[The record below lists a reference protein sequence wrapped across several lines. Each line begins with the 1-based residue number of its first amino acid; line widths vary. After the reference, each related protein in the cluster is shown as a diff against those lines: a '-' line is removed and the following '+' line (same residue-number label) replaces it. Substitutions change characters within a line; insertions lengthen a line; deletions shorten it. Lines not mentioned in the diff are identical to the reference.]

1 MKGTTPAKEHVRTD
15 RMEVLGILTTYAI
28 ISGVKYGIRTKLEL
42 DVHVVLGGIKSF
54 AANTLIPPSSSSSIC
69 MVESIE
75 MELVS
80 HHSRRIPTLL
90 EVDIT

>member
-1 MKGTTPAKEHVRTD
+1 MPAKEHVRTD

-28 ISGVKYGIRTKLEL
+28 INSVKYGIRTRLEL
-42 DVHVVLGGIKSF
+42 DAHVVLGGIKSF
-54 AANTLIPPSSSSSIC
+54 AANTLISPSSSSSIC
-69 MVESIE
+69 MVELIE

>member
-1 MKGTTPAKEHVRTD
+1 MD

-28 ISGVKYGIRTKLEL
+28 VSVKYGIRTRLEL
-42 DVHVVLGGIKSF
+42 DEHVVLGGIKSF
-54 AANTLIPPSSSSSIC
+54 AANTLISPCSSSSTC
-69 MVESIE
+69 MVET
-75 MELVS
+75 METKLVS